1 MTRSVTSTYRAQTW
15 RPFPTQPKRGRPQ
28 QRRQECSFFNPP
40 QIEVP
45 QWYNCCVQQ
54 VSPAF
59 DLPFLHCP
67 FLAQATYEVVK
78 MQHLL
83 LNEDI
88 PEDAGDVETWT
99 NIIAEHMNLVTKEK
113 II

>member
-1 MTRSVTSTYRAQTW
+1 
-15 RPFPTQPKRGRPQ
+15 
-28 QRRQECSFFNPP
+28 
-40 QIEVP
+40 
-45 QWYNCCVQQ
+45 

-59 DLPFLHCP
+59 DPPFSHRP
-67 FLAQATYEVVK
+67 SLAQTTQEVVRV
-78 MQHLL
+78 QHLL

-99 NIIAEHMNLVTKEK
+99 NVRAEYMNLVTKEK